1 MVVVPFCIRRH
12 ILDSV
17 RSEFQ
22 HETQHDYFGPVTCD
36 GTAHGIHRAV
46 YRSLG
51 DVIASDVL
59 FDFRLLNG
67 SRTRVAGIARHK
79 GAVLPEGFASGR
91 ITVRIR
97 PLLHRG
103 ASEVCATDSDGAI
116 TVARRLFEKNGAQL
130 NIVAQP
136 IVEVLRYRDTSNG
149 SFPFYTAIINGH
161 VQVTDREKFQC
172 AYSSGLGRGKAFGC
186 GMVVI
191 L

>member
-1 MVVVPFCIRRH
+1 M
-12 ILDSV
+12 DSV

-22 HETQHDYFGPVTCD
+22 QESQHNYFGPVTCD

-46 YRSLG
+46 YGCLG
-51 DVIASDVL
+51 EAIAANVL

-67 SRTRVAGIARHK
+67 SRTRMAGIARHK
-79 GAVLPEGFASGR
+79 GTILPEGFSGGR
-91 ITVRIR
+91 MTVRIR

-103 ASEVCATDSDGAI
+103 ASEVCATDSNGAI
-116 TVARRLFEKNGAQL
+116 TVAQTLFDKNGARL
-130 NIVAQP
+130 NILAQP
-136 IVEVLRYRDTSNG
+136 IIEVFRYRDTSNG

-172 AYSSGLGRGKAFGC
+172 AYASGLGRGKAFGC
-186 GMVVI
+186 GMIVI

>member
-1 MVVVPFCIRRH
+1 M
-12 ILDSV
+12 DGV

-22 HETQHDYFGPVTCD
+22 HESQYDYFGPVACD

-51 DVIASDVL
+51 DTVASDVL

-67 SRTRVAGIARHK
+67 SRTRVAGIARRK
-79 GAVLPEGFASGR
+79 GSALPDGFVDGR
-91 ITVRIR
+91 VTVRIR

-103 ASEVCATDSDGAI
+103 ASEVCATDSDGVI

-130 NIVAQP
+130 KIMVQP
-136 IVEVLRYRDTSNG
+136 TVEALRYRDTSNG
-149 SFPFYTAIINGH
+149 SFPFYTAIINGY
-161 VQVTDREKFQC
+161 VQVTDSEKFQC
-172 AYSSGLGRGKAFGC
+172 AYSYGLGRGKAFGC
-186 GMVVI
+186 GMIVI